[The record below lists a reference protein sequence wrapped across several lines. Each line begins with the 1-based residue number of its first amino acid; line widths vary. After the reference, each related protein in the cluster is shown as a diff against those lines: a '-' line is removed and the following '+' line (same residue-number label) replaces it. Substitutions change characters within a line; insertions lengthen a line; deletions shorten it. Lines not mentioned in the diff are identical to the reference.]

1 MRFLVGFIVR
11 SAEGIT
17 SAPQTASFV
26 ERFVEGLMSHV
37 LEHLDSKEKLVRSRL
52 CQVMVACLNSVQEL
66 TDEIWKVFRI
76 KMTERLFDKEAI
88 VRVHAIHSMARL
100 QSLAVE
106 EDSELS
112 ILDIFIDLMQHDPSV
127 DVRKAALLQID
138 VNPKSLSIILE
149 RRRDV
154 DTGIRKLFYSK
165 KMQEIDVLSLTIQQR
180 DEILN
185 SGLTDR

>member
-1 MRFLVGFIVR
+1 MRFIVGFLVR
-11 SAEGIT
+11 YAEGLN
-17 SAPQTASFV
+17 SAPQPALFV
-26 ERFVEGLMSHV
+26 ERFIEGLMSHV

-52 CQVMVACLNSVQEL
+52 CQVMVACLNSIQEL
-66 TDEIWKVFRI
+66 TDDIWKIFRI
-76 KMTERLFDKEAI
+76 KMTERLFDKESV

-100 QSLAVE
+100 QGLAVE
-106 EDSELS
+106 EDSELT
-112 ILDIFIDLMQHDPSV
+112 ILDIFMDLMQHDPSA

-138 VNPKSLSIILE
+138 VNPKSLPFVLE

-154 DTGIRKLFYSK
+154 DVGIRKVFYSK

>member
-11 SAEGIT
+11 SAEGT
-17 SAPQTASFV
+17 STDSQAAAFV

-52 CQVMVACLNSVQEL
+52 CQVMVACLNGVQEL

-88 VRVHAIHSMARL
+88 VRIHAIHSMARL
-100 QSLAVE
+100 QGLPVE

-112 ILDIFIDLMQHDPSV
+112 ILDIFIDLMQHDPSF

-138 VNPKSLSIILE
+138 VNPKSLPFILE

-154 DTGIRKLFYSK
+154 DIGIRKLFYSK

-180 DEILN
+180 DDILN